1 MKGKLC
7 KISQNII
14 CFLANFKNPINVF
27 FASFPQTFQQV

>member
-14 CFLANFKNPINVF
+14 CFLANFKNPINVISI
-27 FASFPQTFQQV
+27 SFPQAFQQV